1 MNDIELYNKLQS
13 AYDVIKDSD
22 RMELHLTKEE
32 IALLKTSLRAY
43 TSVVDILVKVLIK
56 NNVIKHMT
64 ILKNF
69 MILK

>member
-43 TSVVDILVKVLIK
+43 KSVVDIMVKESIK
-56 NNVIKHMT
+56 NNK
-64 ILKNF
+64 
-69 MILK
+69 